1 MHGGLLLHERLRDAS
16 LWARVRSNH
25 GCANLLPYS
34 EPHTSSYSCSDTRT
48 YSCTDARTYSCTD
61 IYSHARAYFSAYA

>member
-1 MHGGLLLHERLRDAS
+1 MRLCQRLLLRQRLLDAP

-48 YSCTDARTYSCTD
+48 YSCTD

>member
-1 MHGGLLLHERLRDAS
+1 MRLCQRLLLRQRLLDAS

-34 EPHTSSYSCSDTRT
+34 EPHTSSDSCSDT
-48 YSCTDARTYSCTD
+48 RTYSCTD